1 MMDKPELERRD
12 RVLRAYFEGRDWDKN
27 NEYAL
32 KRRLVLNSQSLL
44 PGYPLLFDDE
54 WEVEPN
60 RNQKGR
66 GDLLFTDGE
75 GRYAVVEV
83 KWLDV
88 NNTGKTTRNNRTK
101 KRQKV
106 RDQAANYVDALA
118 QCLETFTQ
126 IEGYRLTNEDDEP
139 QLVRKL
145 PG

>member
-44 PGYPLLFDDE
+44 LGYPLLFDDE